1 MRTKHLAIALGIT
14 AFTLASPTPSSRA
27 ALAQTPQPAS
37 PHFEV
42 TSVKQNR
49 SESDNSKIDTKI
61 PDRFAATNIPVIF
74 LILYAYDLPGHQLIG
89 APDWTRDQGFDVV
102 GTYPILQP
110 STPEIRLMVQNL
122 LTERFALKV
131 HREQRAIPAYD
142 LVVARKDGRLG
153 PQILKSKV
161 DCTAWKALNH
171 SKLDAG
177 GPSPVSPSGKRP
189 ECMILTTRKYITGG
203 AITIHDLTA
212 DLGAIV
218 DKPIIDKTGLAGAYD
233 IDLQWDPV
241 GMYAGRPSDASST
254 ADPSGPSIFTALE
267 EQLGLKLIPQKEKFD
282 VLVVD
287 QIKPPDPN

>member
-1 MRTKHLAIALGIT
+1 MYTKRLTIVLYIAASALGLFALSPHDAT
-14 AFTLASPTPSSRA
+14 AQS
-27 ALAQTPQPAS
+27 PQPAS

-49 SESDNSKIDTKI
+49 SQSDTSKIDSKI
-61 PDRFAATNIPVIF
+61 PDRFAATDMPVLF

-89 APDWTRDQGFDVV
+89 APEWTRDQAFDVI
-102 GTYPILQP
+102 GTYPTVQP
-110 STPEIRLMVQNL
+110 TNSDIRIMLQNL
-122 LTERFALKV
+122 LAERFGLKV
-131 HREQRAIPAYD
+131 HREQRPIPSYD
-142 LVVARKDGRLG
+142 LVLARKDGRLG
-153 PQILKSKV
+153 PQLLKSNV

-171 SKLDAG
+171 SRIDAG

-189 ECMILTTRKYITGG
+189 ECMMLTNRKFMTGG

-218 DKPIIDKTGLAGAYD
+218 DKPIIDKTGLTAAYD
-233 IDLQWDPV
+233 IDLQWDPT
-241 GMYAGRPSDASST
+241 GMYADRPSDALST
-254 ADPSGPSIFTALE
+254 QAPSGPSIFTAIE